1 MEISQLEIKKTILLQ
16 DYTII
21 NSSIKEMKLDDIKD
35 SISNL
40 VASNTDLNDSKYIRT
55 EMEEITGYGNTK
67 EMESFLKNHKKELN
81 LTENQLL
88 YINPYD
94 KITEII
100 NETVDKYEF
109 DKRKGNLN
117 QNLGET
123 NLFYKKN
130 QVENNLFKLWKENIE
145 EQFEFTPIFDKDEFK
160 LFINESH
167 VNISDN
173 KIYDL
178 GKKHNIEVVTTEIG
192 EIYPSYEKNNIDEI
206 KDISFKKGNV
216 EYEIIDYKKL
226 DEKNTISYFALYRH
240 DIDKYNENG
249 VVSTL
254 ILENKEDTE
263 LKSSFSFVNSNL
275 NYPNLITELENKFP
289 EYKDKIENLLEN
301 SDKIEVE
308 FPDINDDFFELEKA
322 YTKEVEVLKKSIKER
337 IYNGVENMGEM
348 VSIVKM
354 NSFLEEQTPLYLQ
367 QELQYRTFQTKNL
380 LEKDD
385 SYLLITELKDS
396 IKKHLPDILENVE
409 GIKSINTETFREK
422 MENLL
427 LKTEKENIE
436 EKQKTHF
443 KEKEREK
450 EL

>member
-67 EMESFLKNHKKELN
+67 EMENFLKNHKKELN

-94 KITEII
+94 KIMEII

-178 GKKHNIEVVTTEIG
+178 GKKHNIEVVTAEIE
-192 EIYPSYEKNNIDEI
+192 EIYPSYEKNNIEEI

-216 EYEIIDYKKL
+216 EYEIIDYRKL
-226 DEKNTISYFALYRH
+226 DKENTINYFALYRH

-249 VVSTL
+249 AISTL
-254 ILENKEDTE
+254 IIESKEDTE
-263 LKSSFSFVNSNL
+263 LKNKSSFVNNIL
-275 NYPNLITELENKFP
+275 LFPNLVTELENKFP
-289 EYKDKIENLLEN
+289 EYKDKIENSLEN

-308 FPDINDDFFELEKA
+308 FPNINDDFFELEKA
-322 YTKEVEVLKKSIKER
+322 YTKEVEVLKKAIKER
-337 IYNGVENMGEM
+337 IYNGVENIMGEM

-385 SYLLITELKDS
+385 SYLLVTELKDS

-409 GIKSINTETFREK
+409 RIKSINTETFREK
-422 MENLL
+422 MENILSN
-427 LKTEKENIE
+427 KEKENIE
-436 EKQKTHF
+436 KTERNIP
-443 KEKEREK
+443 KEKEREF
-450 EL
+450 

>member
-1 MEISQLEIKKTILLQ
+1 METNQLEIKKTILLQ

-67 EMESFLKNHKKELN
+67 EME
-81 LTENQLL
+81 
-88 YINPYD
+88 
-94 KITEII
+94 
-100 NETVDKYEF
+100 
-109 DKRKGNLN
+109 
-117 QNLGET
+117 
-123 NLFYKKN
+123 
-130 QVENNLFKLWKENIE
+130 
-145 EQFEFTPIFDKDEFK
+145 
-160 LFINESH
+160 
-167 VNISDN
+167 
-173 KIYDL
+173 
-178 GKKHNIEVVTTEIG
+178 
-192 EIYPSYEKNNIDEI
+192 
-206 KDISFKKGNV
+206 
-216 EYEIIDYKKL
+216 
-226 DEKNTISYFALYRH
+226 
-240 DIDKYNENG
+240 NG
-249 VVSTL
+249 AISTL
-254 ILENKEDTE
+254 ILESKEDTE
-263 LKSSFSFVNSNL
+263 LKNKFSFVNNIL
-275 NYPNLITELENKFP
+275 LFPNLITELENKFP
-289 EYKDKIENLLEN
+289 EYKDKIENSLEN

-308 FPDINDDFFELEKA
+308 FPNINDDFFELEKA
-322 YTKEVEVLKKSIKER
+322 YTKEVEVLKKAIKER
-337 IYNGVENMGEM
+337 IYNGVENIMGEM

-367 QELQYRTFQTKNL
+367 QELQYRTFQTKEL

-385 SYLLITELKDS
+385 SYLLITELKDN
-396 IKKHLPDILENVE
+396 IKKHLPDVLENVE

-443 KEKEREK
+443 KEKEK

>member
-1 MEISQLEIKKTILLQ
+1 MGISQLEIKKTILLQ
-16 DYTII
+16 DYTVI

-145 EQFEFTPIFDKDEFK
+145 NQFEFTPIFDKDEFK
-160 LFINESH
+160 LFIDESH

-178 GKKHNIEVVTTEIG
+178 GKKYNIEVITTEI
-192 EIYPSYEKNNIDEI
+192 EDIYPSCEKNNIDEI
-206 KDISFKKGNV
+206 KNISFKKGNV
-216 EYEIIDYKKL
+216 EYEIVDYKKL

-249 VVSTL
+249 AISTL

-263 LKSSFSFVNSNL
+263 LKNKLSFINNILLF
-275 NYPNLITELENKFP
+275 PNLITELENKFP
-289 EYKDKIENLLEN
+289 EYKDKIENSLEN

-308 FPDINDDFFELEKA
+308 FPNINDDFFELEKA

-337 IYNGVENMGEM
+337 IYNGVENIMGEM

-367 QELQYRTFQTKNL
+367 QELQYRTFQTKEL
-380 LEKDD
+380 LEKND

-396 IKKHLPDILENVE
+396 MKRHLPDILENVE

-443 KEKEREK
+443 KEKEK